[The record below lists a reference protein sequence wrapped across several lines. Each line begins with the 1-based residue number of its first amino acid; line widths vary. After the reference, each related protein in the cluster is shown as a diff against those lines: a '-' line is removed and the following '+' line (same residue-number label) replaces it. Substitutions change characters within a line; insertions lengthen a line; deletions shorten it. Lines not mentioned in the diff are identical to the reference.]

1 MTMISAVSAEDRP
14 YEKCRRAG
22 AESLIDAELV
32 AVIIR
37 TGRRGASAVSLAENV
52 LKLSGGFAGL
62 TGLCHHS
69 IPELMTIPGIG
80 RVKAIQLQCVGELS
94 RRIAKTRAREL
105 LAFPN
110 ADTIAGYYME
120 QLRHEERE
128 HLIAM
133 MLDSK
138 NRMIGER
145 TVSLGTVNAALLS
158 PRELF
163 LDALR
168 CRAVSVILI
177 HNHPSGD
184 PTPSEEDLLITE
196 KIRMGGELLDIHLLD
211 HIVIGD
217 RCYYSLR
224 EEGRLKYAG
233 ESDVQ

>member
-1 MTMISAVSAEDRP
+1 
-14 YEKCRRAG
+14 
-22 AESLIDAELV
+22 
-32 AVIIR
+32 
-37 TGRRGASAVSLAENV
+37 
-52 LKLSGGFAGL
+52 
-62 TGLCHHS
+62 
-69 IPELMTIPGIG
+69 
-80 RVKAIQLQCVGELS
+80 
-94 RRIAKTRAREL
+94 
-105 LAFPN
+105 
-110 ADTIAGYYME
+110 
-120 QLRHEERE
+120 
-128 HLIAM
+128 M

>member
-14 YEKCRRAG
+14 YEKCMRAG
-22 AESLIDAELV
+22 AESLTDAELV

-168 CRAVSVILI
+168 CRGRMGTSRIRFQMKFACIRRRGNLPLSILI
-177 HNHPSGD
+177 KGIKACTGRSKCLYDLFSRNHGFPAGR
-184 PTPSEEDLLITE
+184 E
-196 KIRMGGELLDIHLLD
+196 IRSHTG
-211 HIVIGD
+211 
-217 RCYYSLR
+217 
-224 EEGRLKYAG
+224 
-233 ESDVQ
+233 

>member
-14 YEKCRRAG
+14 YEKCMRAG
-22 AESLIDAELV
+22 AESLTDAELV

-110 ADTIAGYYME
+110 ADTIASSVASALAAEDTVDLVYCFE
-120 QLRHEERE
+120 
-128 HLIAM
+128 
-133 MLDSK
+133 K
-138 NRMIGER
+138 NG
-145 TVSLGTVNAALLS
+145 VLS
-158 PRELF
+158 
-163 LDALR
+163 DKDDDN
-168 CRAVSVILI
+168 SVIPVITPRLYASLKA
-177 HNHPSGD
+177 SGVVAEGMI
-184 PTPSEEDLLITE
+184 P
-196 KIRMGGELLDIHLLD
+196 KLDNSFKAISSGVQS
-211 HIVIGD
+211 VIIKHAANLGND
-217 RCYYSLR
+217 IQTV
-224 EEGRLKYAG
+224 LKD
-233 ESDVQ
+233 E